1 MLKHQNTIDTSFII
15 SIPMLFNIFLILCNV
30 HTLCFSQYCCCLVV
44 AEIMACARDP
54 NSRDRDRDVQPRDR
68 TMNCVLLL
76 LLLFFFLY
84 PRYLESRGLKA
95 YTKNSWND

>member
-15 SIPMLFNIFLILCNV
+15 SIPMLFNIFLILCNM

-54 NSRDRDRDVQPRDR
+54 NSRDRDRDRDVQPRDR
-68 TMNCVLLL
+68 DETETRPWVG
-76 LLLFFFLY
+76 
-84 PRYLESRGLKA
+84 LETVSRQRR
-95 YTKNSWND
+95 

>member
-15 SIPMLFNIFLILCNV
+15 SIPMLFNIFLILCNM

-54 NSRDRDRDVQPRDR
+54 NSRDRDRDRDVQPRDR
-68 TMNCVLLL
+68 DETETLAKLVETR
-76 LLLFFFLY
+76 
-84 PRYLESRGLKA
+84 PRRDLG
-95 YTKNSWND
+95 

>member
-15 SIPMLFNIFLILCNV
+15 SIPMLFNIFLILCNM

-54 NSRDRDRDVQPRDR
+54 NSRDRDRDRDVQPRDR
-68 TMNCVLLL
+68 DETETRPWVGLETVSR
-76 LLLFFFLY
+76 
-84 PRYLESRGLKA
+84 PRR
-95 YTKNSWND
+95 

>member
-15 SIPMLFNIFLILCNV
+15 SIPMLFNIFLILFNM

-54 NSRDRDRDVQPRDR
+54 NSRDRDVQPRDR
-68 TMNCVLLL
+68 DRDV
-76 LLLFFFLY
+76 
-84 PRYLESRGLKA
+84 
-95 YTKNSWND
+95 D